1 MGLLTFGINVTLD
14 GCCDHRAGVPDDE
27 LLRYWTR
34 LMDSVGAMLFGRTT
48 YEMMEAAWPEVAR
61 DPEAAP
67 AHRRWAK
74 KLDAKPKYVV
84 SRTRREF
91 PWNDSHLVEGDLAR
105 AVKALKKATPRGL
118 MVGSPMLSA
127 ELLRLGLVDE
137 YRLVVHP
144 VVAGHGPYLFAGVAP
159 SLRLEL
165 VATKRL
171 RSGIMALHYRRR

>member
-1 MGLLTFGINVTLD
+1 MGQLTFGLNVTLD
-14 GCCDHRAGVPDDE
+14 GCCDHREGVADDE
-27 LLRYWTR
+27 MLRYWTR
-34 LMDSVGAMLFGRTT
+34 LMDSAGAMLFGRTT

-61 DPEAAP
+61 DPKAAP
-67 AHRRWAK
+67 ADRRWAK

-84 SRTRREF
+84 SSTRRDF
-91 PWNDSHLVEGDLAR
+91 PWSNSHHVEGDLAR

-144 VVAGHGPYLFAGVAP
+144 VVAGHGPYLFAGLKP

-171 RSGIMALHYRRR
+171 RSGIVALHYRRR